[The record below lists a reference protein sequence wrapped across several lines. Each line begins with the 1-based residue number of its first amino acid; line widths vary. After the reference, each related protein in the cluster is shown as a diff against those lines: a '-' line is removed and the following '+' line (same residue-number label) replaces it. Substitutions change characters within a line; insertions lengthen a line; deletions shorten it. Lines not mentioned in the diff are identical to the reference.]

1 MISYQKALEIIQS
14 KAKSFGTEE
23 VHLDDALD
31 RILAEDI
38 FANRDFPPFN
48 RAAMDGIAI
57 HIQDLEKGISSYH
70 IAETIYAGDDNFK
83 NLESGECY
91 KIMTGAAVPESANI
105 VIRNEDISFENGI
118 AKLNIDSSKIYQN
131 IAKKGQDLKKSEL
144 VLPQESQINTAKIGL
159 LAALG
164 KHTLKVQKLPQVAVL
179 TTGNEV
185 VPVHQTASATQIN
198 NSNLHLLKA
207 LLRKLGIN
215 PIKAE
220 HLADEKDIIRT
231 ALKDALS
238 ADIIILNGG
247 VSAGDA
253 DFIPEILE
261 ELGVKKLFHKV
272 AIKPGKPIWCGYLND
287 KMIFALPGNPFSCLV
302 TFKIFVEP
310 FIFSCLGI
318 HNHDEQLP
326 LSFTRKGKTSLDEF
340 FPVFNTQK
348 ELQYLP
354 INGSGDI
361 RLGLQANA
369 VAWHP
374 AEITDLEKG
383 ASVFFKS
390 LQ

>member
-1 MISYQKALEIIQS
+1 MISYQKALEITQS
-14 KAKSFGTEE
+14 KVKSFGTEE

-38 FANRDFPPFN
+38 FAPRDFPPFN

-57 HIQDLEKGISSYH
+57 HIQDLEKGILSYH
-70 IAETIYAGDDNFK
+70 IIETIYAGDESFK
-83 NLESGECY
+83 KLASGECY

-105 VIRNEDISFENGI
+105 VIRNEDILFENGT
-118 AKLNIDSSKIYQN
+118 AKLNINSYKVHQN
-131 IAKKGQDLKKSEL
+131 IAEKGQDLKKGEL
-144 VLPQESQINTAKIGL
+144 VLKQAEQINTARIGL

-164 KHTLKVQKLPQVAVL
+164 KHILKVQKLPQVAVL

-207 LLRKLGIN
+207 LFKKLNIH
-215 PIKAE
+215 PIKAA
-220 HLADEKDIIRT
+220 HLLDDKKAIKT
-231 ALKDALS
+231 ALEDALK

-261 ELGVKKLFHKV
+261 ELGIQKLFHKV
-272 AIKPGKPIWCGYLND
+272 AIRPGKPIWCGYLYN
-287 KMIFALPGNPFSCLV
+287 KMVFALPGNPFSCLV

-318 HNHDEQLP
+318 PNADEQLP
-326 LSFTRKGKTSLDEF
+326 ISFTRKGKTALDEF
-340 FPVFNTQK
+340 FPVLNNQK

-369 VAWHP
+369 IAWHP

-383 ASVFFKS
+383 KLVFFKS
-390 LQ
+390 IP

>member
-70 IAETIYAGDDNFK
+70 ITETIYAGDNSFK
-83 NLESGECY
+83 KLASGECY

-105 VIRNEDISFENGI
+105 VIRNEDILFENGT
-118 AKLNIDSSKIYQN
+118 AKLNIDSYKIYQN
-131 IAKKGQDLKKSEL
+131 IAQKGQDLKEGEL
-144 VLPQESQINTAKIGL
+144 VLQQASQINTAKIGL

-164 KHTLKVQKLPQVAVL
+164 KHTLQVQKLPQVAVL

-207 LLRKLGIN
+207 LLKKLGIN
-215 PIKAE
+215 PLKAE
-220 HLADEKDIIRT
+220 HLADERDSIKAAIEN
-231 ALKDALS
+231 ALS

-261 ELGVKKLFHKV
+261 ELGIQKLFHKV
-272 AIKPGKPIWCGYLND
+272 AIRPGKPIWCGYLNN
-287 KMIFALPGNPFSCLV
+287 KTVFALPGNPFSCLV

-318 HNHDEQLP
+318 PNLNEQLP
-326 LSFTRKGKTSLDEF
+326 LGFTRTGKTSLDEF
-340 FPVFNTQK
+340 FPVFNNQK

-369 VAWHP
+369 IAWHP

-383 ASVFFKS
+383 ELVFFKS